1 MITLFRSIRLWQL
14 RTKWRLAL
22 WQFVDQQAK
31 ELLKNPEEIE
41 KKFVSALV
49 EIIHN
54 ENPNRHTD

>member
-1 MITLFRSIRLWQL
+1 MITLFRAIRLWQL
-14 RTKWRLAL
+14 RTKYRLAL

-41 KKFVSALV
+41 KKFVSALA

-54 ENPNRHTD
+54 DNPKKYS

>member
-1 MITLFRSIRLWQL
+1 MITLIRAIRLWQL
-14 RTKWRLAL
+14 RTKWRLAF

-41 KKFVSALV
+41 KKFVSALA

-54 ENPNRHTD
+54 ENPKKDS